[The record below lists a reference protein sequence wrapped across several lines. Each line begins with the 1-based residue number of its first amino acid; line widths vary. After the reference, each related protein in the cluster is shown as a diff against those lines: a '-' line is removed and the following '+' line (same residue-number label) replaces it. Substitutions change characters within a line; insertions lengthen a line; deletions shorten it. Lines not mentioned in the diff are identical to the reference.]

1 MTDDLEEMR
10 EFFSEVIEDHRE
22 VLWGGAEWKAPHE
35 DEEGEKGVDED
46 EYSELSEREWAM
58 FVAGKMEAFGVG
70 KTLVEMH
77 QSDSKQE

>member
-22 VLWGGAEWKAPHE
+22 ELWEEAEWQPPLE
-35 DEEGEKGVDED
+35 VQNGEKVVDED
-46 EYSELSEREWAM
+46 YYSELSDREWAM

-77 QSDSKQE
+77 QSDSEQE